1 MNHRTGI
8 LLRLLINYL
17 FTCSNCGLT
26 YIWNGNQDRVKDT
39 GNNKSADTLNDVCR
53 DAGSSTCSVD
63 EEFTYEISACNEDDV
78 CNTAKNDCNVA
89 ALLVFTDFLIKKSG
103 SKGNKTF
110 YHESDRNINEI
121 SADQVRKCRSDTACK
136 EAPDRSE
143 NYTGEDHDSVPRVN
157 VSAGSRSRD
166 ADGHG
171 CHAGKCSK
179 QSCEN

>member
-1 MNHRTGI
+1 MKI
-8 LLRLLINYL
+8 
-17 FTCSNCGLT
+17 
-26 YIWNGNQDRVKDT
+26 
-39 GNNKSADTLNDVCR
+39 NNKEFGEWTADDLQVLLNN
-53 DAGSSTCSVD
+53 DAYRENNFIDYKVNFAPLVDKCSKR
-63 EEFTYEISACNEDDV
+63 EKQAEFRNDV

-103 SKGNKTF
+103 SKCNKTF